1 MAQFTKHNSNYIKT
15 TRHSFL
21 KDGSTIFERDWVTI
35 GSQLHFGAD
44 KIPYY
49 NNGNFIFTT
58 SPTPFY
64 QKKHKNGVT
73 VATWTYDDVSEAT
86 DTVNGINIDEYTED
100 IRSFVYYGSCVEL
113 VRTSIENIIKTFPA
127 NITLTK
133 ESLPIP
139 PSEEE
144 GSYTYLE
151 GYVLNNPFQLDL
163 YTTQV
168 TPSKTENKLKYLS
181 YSFGDYL
188 INGEEITTYEIS
200 EWLGDKEC
208 PYNDQYYI
216 SKSPVLIITI
226 NGRYILKG
234 YKVDEDIVFCY
245 EGKDLEITP
254 KQNLI
259 EDYFKSLKG
268 FEKCL
273 LNRKSNP
280 LYSNKFK
287 TPIEHETGIVYYNR
301 TYTWPSNGYCL
312 DITSPLYFDFLN
324 RLTETAELFD
334 ELWTDNMWR
343 RMTHEAIKN
352 YDWTYS
358 KEFSEGEEEDNVEG
372 GERMHKV
379 INIIGRVFDDI
390 KHYIDKIKKN
400 NTITYN
406 GDNNI
411 PNALIS
417 DKLDLMGWDVY
428 STIPLYMEE
437 GNTISASN
445 EKIVDYNVEWY
456 PTMNKSELTF
466 ADVDINFMRRLI
478 LSSKRIMQTKGTI
491 NAIDMV
497 MGMFGYGEEDY
508 TITEEYYVTTPK
520 RYDEEVEGE
529 EGTDPLSFGDRIVQL
544 NYNKNIDLLYDDD
557 VSGIPVGS
565 FIKQETNAD
574 PKVLENVVYLIPYY
588 DNNRMYDGDLY
599 FQSKGGWKYNGDID
613 EDGKPLS
620 DYAWEE
626 TVSYLHVVSTVGD
639 LLKVNPNS
647 VTDGDIYYVANI
659 SDLYDYSEQ
668 YNFTSNFFILEDDFN
683 PEMFSSWQMIDM
695 TGKTYEDLEGEEKER
710 YMGYLEKANYLNN
723 IVPNNIGNNPHVGY
737 GKYDLG
743 NEFIEYM
750 RKPFK
755 YSIDK
760 NYFREDMLAM
770 AEKITFDV
778 RRGDDGDKIKVIKTL
793 PDNEVEDYYINSKV
807 VYFKNN
813 HSDNV
818 FYKEY
823 FKSVII
829 KYLMQVIPSTTIIV
843 LQDFD

>member
-1 MAQFTKHNSNYIKT
+1 MAKYTKHNSNYIKT

-216 SKSPVLIITI
+216 SKSPVLIVTI

-466 ADVDINFMRRLI
+466 ADVDIDFMRRLI

>member
-1 MAQFTKHNSNYIKT
+1 MAQYTKHNSNYIKT

-216 SKSPVLIITI
+216 SKSPVLIVTI

-287 TPIEHETGIVYYNR
+287 TPIEHEAGIVYYNR

-428 STIPLYMEE
+428 STIPLYMED

-445 EKIVDYNVEWY
+445 EKIVDYNVKKWY

-466 ADVDINFMRRLI
+466 ADVDIDFMRRLI

-508 TITEEYYVTTPK
+508 TITEEYYITKPK
-520 RYDEEVEGE
+520 RYDEMEGE

-565 FIKQETNAD
+565 FIKQETNTD

-599 FQSKGGWKYNGDID
+599 FQSKGGWKYNGDIKD
-613 EDGKPLS
+613 EKPVS

-659 SDLYDYSEQ
+659 SDLYEYSEQ
-668 YNFTSNFFILEDDFN
+668 YDFISNFFILEDDFN

-695 TGKTYEDLEGEEKER
+695 TGDTYEDLEGEEKER

-778 RRGDDGDKIKVIKTL
+778 RRGVDGDKIKVIKTL
-793 PDNEVEDYYINSKV
+793 SDNVGDYYINSKV